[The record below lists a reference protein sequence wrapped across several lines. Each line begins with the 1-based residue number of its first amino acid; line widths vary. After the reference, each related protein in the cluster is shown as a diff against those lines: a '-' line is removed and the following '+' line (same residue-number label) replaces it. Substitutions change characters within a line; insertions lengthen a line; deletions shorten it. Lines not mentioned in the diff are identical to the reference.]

1 MFPVLPPCLLLFA
14 TGPQFVLIVPLVIAC
29 LAIVIGLSV
38 AASQSH
44 LHIPGYVGL
53 AFAAFVAAMAAGH
66 FSGAPNISGTLA
78 GVTLSIVFFLLIAI
92 TVGAVLALFFYR
104 HPEV

>member
-1 MFPVLPPCLLLFA
+1 MFPVLPACLLLFG
-14 TGPQFVLIVPLVIAC
+14 TGPHFVLIVPLVMAC

-38 AASQSH
+38 AASQSR

-53 AFAAFVAAMAAGH
+53 AFGAFAAAMAAGH
-66 FSGAPNISGTLA
+66 FSGAPNISGTVVGA
-78 GVTLSIVFFLLIAI
+78 TLSIVFFLLIAI